1 MKKDKQ
7 YTVSVPVPLVPFT
20 EQSFERIV
28 QMLKQIDAD
37 RVFLF
42 APPLQAS
49 YIPDLEE
56 YRGWSDLLRQKMALL
71 NGLGM
76 DVAFWMGHTIGHGGE
91 LSLGNKPVFQQLVG
105 PEGKEAPGC
114 FCPLDKKLRAYM
126 SQAISIMAQSGVEL
140 IMLDDDFRVNL
151 HPPEVTA
158 GCFCPLH
165 LKAFREKTGLNL
177 PRQEIVD
184 QALSGKPNEIRQK
197 WLELHGEVLLRFAGD
212 IEQAVHQVNPKARI
226 GIATAMTLW
235 SNEGLAMQDLMQRFA
250 GGTRPFLRTI
260 GAPYWSKDPSNISW
274 VVEYSRLQKHWASTW
289 DVELMSEGDG
299 FPHTRY
305 HCPAVTLHAFQ
316 QGLFSAG
323 FTSILNYALI
333 YAPHPDHE
341 PGYMNKLAESLQ
353 NYAAI
358 CRFFPESYT
367 SVGVYPVLIPNNLMA
382 VVMPEKER
390 AMSSRADQLS
400 WADEPVVL
408 RMLGRLGIPIG
419 YEGSGPV
426 FLSGYGAAGLPGE
439 ELDRLLARGA
449 VVDAVAAQW
458 LIERGVDIGIS
469 SMVGEKT
476 PVFETHTD
484 PDFSGEYAADNILLI
499 TGGEGIY
506 YRCEAAKGN
515 GAVSAARV
523 ISEFRGV
530 GDDVPFPAV
539 ILYENAKKQRFCVL
553 AFDIYNARNGK
564 QLLWNYAR
572 QEQLTRCLAWVNRK
586 VLPVSVNAVPD
597 AHVMCRVSADGK
609 RIAVALQNCNL
620 DLIKNPV
627 LRLAPDIPVGKQLE
641 ILLPDADEAS
651 TTTDFTYKN
660 DGTYGYLAL
669 KVTIPAM
676 GLLGVGLGL

>member
-7 YTVSVPVPLVPFT
+7 YTVSVPVPLIPFDEHSYDT
-20 EQSFERIV
+20 YV
-28 QMLKQIDAD
+28 QMLKRMDAD
-37 RVFLF
+37 RVFIF
-42 APPLQAS
+42 APPMQAS

-56 YRGWSDLLRQKMALL
+56 YRGWSDLLRQKIAFF

-76 DVAFWMGHTIGHGGE
+76 DAAFWMGHTIGHGGD

-114 FCPLDKKLRAYM
+114 FCPLDEKLRAYM
-126 SQAISIMAQSGVEL
+126 SKAISIMAESGVEL

-165 LKAFREKTGLNL
+165 LKAFREKTGLTL
-177 PRQEIVD
+177 SREEIVS

-197 WLELHGEVLLRFAGD
+197 WLELHSEAILRFAGD
-212 IEQAVHQVNPKARI
+212 IEQAVHQVNRKARI

-235 SNEGLAMQDLMQRFA
+235 SNEGLDMQDLLKRFA
-250 GGTRPFLRTI
+250 GGTRLFLRTI

-274 VVEYSRLQKHWASTW
+274 VVEYSRLQKHWTEKW

-316 QGLFSAG
+316 QGLFAAG
-323 FTSILNYALI
+323 FTGILNYALI
-333 YAPHPDHE
+333 YAPHPEHE
-341 PGYMNKLAESLQ
+341 PGYVNKVAESLK

-358 CRFFPESYT
+358 CRFFPKDYR
-367 SVGVYPVLIPNNLMA
+367 SVGVQPALLPNNMMA
-382 VVMPEKER
+382 IVMPDKER
-390 AMSSRADQLS
+390 SISSRADQLS

-408 RMLGRLGIPIG
+408 RMLGRLGIPVG
-419 YEGSGPV
+419 YEGSGPA
-426 FLSGYGAAGLPGE
+426 FLSGYGAAGLPAE
-439 ELDRLLARGA
+439 ELDSLLAHGA
-449 VVDAVAAQW
+449 VVDAAAARW
-458 LIERGVDIGIS
+458 LVERGVDIGIS
-469 SMVGEKT
+469 GMTEEKA
-476 PVFETHTD
+476 PAFEKHTD
-484 PDFSGEYAADNILLI
+484 PEFSGEYVNDNIMLI
-499 TGGEGIY
+499 TGGERIY
-506 YRCEAAKGN
+506 YNFTTVKGGN
-515 GAVSAARV
+515 SVPRI
-523 ISEFRGV
+523 ISEFRLN
-530 GDDVPFPAV
+530 DDAVPFPAV

-586 VLPVSVNAVPD
+586 ALPVSVNAVPD

-609 RIAVALQNCNL
+609 RMAVAVQNCNL
-620 DLIKNPV
+620 DAVVAPV
-627 LRLAPDIPVGKQLE
+627 LRLDPHIQVGQQIEL
-641 ILLPDADEAS
+641 LLPDADEAS
-651 TTTDFTYKN
+651 TTSDFTYKN
-660 DGTYGYLAL
+660 DGIYGYLAL
-669 KVTIPAM
+669 NVTLPAM
-676 GLLGVGLGL
+676 GLLGVGLVVS